1 MGIDW
6 IERALKPG
14 IEKRLFKG
22 RAILITGPRQ
32 VGKTSLIRRI
42 IESMGEEYQFLD
54 GDDPAVRRLLDSP
67 NTEQLRQMIGNSR
80 LVFIDEAQRFAN
92 IGLTA
97 KMIIDQFQEKQL
109 ILSGSSSFNLS
120 TTMEEPLTGRKWSYE
135 IFPVSWQEWQDHIG
149 YLKAEQDLDNRLVF
163 GLYPDVLTNRDDQR
177 EILRELVEVE
187 SYLYKDVLGYAGL
200 RKPGEIQKLTQ
211 ALAFQVGQVV
221 VYQEVGQLIG
231 LDPKTIQ
238 RYIEILEKAYVLFRV
253 PAFSRNLRNEIKTNR
268 KIYFYDNGIR
278 NAVIGGLQPLQN
290 RNDTGALWENF
301 LMSER
306 RKLLQYR
313 KKNADMYFWRTSQQQ
328 EIDYVEEEDGNLSAF
343 EFKWNPKKKA
353 RFPKTFQNNYN
364 ATSQVITRNNFREFV
379 ILQ

>member
-1 MGIDW
+1 MGTDW
-6 IERALKPG
+6 IERGLKPG

-67 NTEQLRQMIGNSR
+67 NTEQLRQILGNSR
-80 LVFIDEAQRFAN
+80 LVFIDEAQRIAN

-97 KMIIDQFQEKQL
+97 KIIIDQFQEKQL

-177 EILRELVEVE
+177 EILRELVE
-187 SYLYKDVLGYAGL
+187 SYLYKDVLAYAGL

-306 RKLLQYR
+306 RKLLQYH

>member
-163 GLYPDVLTNRDDQR
+163 GLYPDVLTNRDDQP
-177 EILRELVEVE
+177 EILRELVE

>member
-1 MGIDW
+1 
-6 IERALKPG
+6 
-14 IEKRLFKG
+14 
-22 RAILITGPRQ
+22 
-32 VGKTSLIRRI
+32 
-42 IESMGEEYQFLD
+42 
-54 GDDPAVRRLLDSP
+54 VRRLLDSP
-67 NTEQLRQMIGNSR
+67 NTEQLRQILGNSR
-80 LVFIDEAQRFAN
+80 LVFIDEAQRIAN

-97 KMIIDQFQEKQL
+97 KIIIDQFQEKQL

-177 EILRELVEVE
+177 EILRELVE
-187 SYLYKDVLGYAGL
+187 SYLYKDVLAYAGL

-306 RKLLQYR
+306 RKLLQYH